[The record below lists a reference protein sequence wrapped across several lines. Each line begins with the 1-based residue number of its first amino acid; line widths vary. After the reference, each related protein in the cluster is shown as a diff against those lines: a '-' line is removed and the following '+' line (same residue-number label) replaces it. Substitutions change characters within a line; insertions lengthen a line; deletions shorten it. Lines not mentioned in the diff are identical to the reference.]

1 MQHQAAMAASSEI
14 GLERRLDN
22 NAGISADTA
31 AASMATRRHEL
42 NETPQRGE
50 EEALMQEAP
59 CPGLVGHHADA
70 GFSTSTSITF
80 EALVRH
86 LHMAID
92 GDMPTATQAPDE
104 ESTPTLSTATGG
116 KACVG
121 RPRTHDDL
129 LVELRLAMCY
139 MGSSR
144 RLFREKLMSPF

>member
-59 CPGLVGHHADA
+59 SPGLVGHHADA
-70 GFSTSTSITF
+70 GFSTSITF

-104 ESTPTLSTATGG
+104 ESTPTLSTATGS

-121 RPRTHDDL
+121 RPRFHGDL
-129 LVELRLAMCY
+129 LVELRLAM
-139 MGSSR
+139 GSSR
-144 RLFREKLMSPF
+144 RLFRKKLMSSF